1 MFVKN
6 LENVQ
11 GDERDV
17 ILFSVG
23 FGYNKDKKF
32 HLHFGPL
39 SLEKGERRLN
49 VAVTRS
55 KVEMKVFA
63 SIHGHDINTLKTK
76 NRGAEVLREFL
87 IYAEFGMSS
96 LIMENAHQF
105 IPHMGIEKE
114 IQELKEKNE

>member
-1 MFVKN
+1 MKQQELILEKINDLFETNPKFNEINEANKDKLFVKN

-23 FGYNKDKKF
+23 FGFNKDKKF

-55 KVEMKVFA
+55 KVEMKVYA
-63 SIHGHDINTLKTK
+63 SIHGSDINTFKLNSTRF
-76 NRGAEVLREFL
+76 NLF
-87 IYAEFGMSS
+87 
-96 LIMENAHQF
+96 
-105 IPHMGIEKE
+105 
-114 IQELKEKNE
+114 